1 VIPVV
6 RVNVRRAVGD
16 ARLVFVATLFPVLF
30 ILVTGLLAG
39 SPREPVG
46 LVHPPARLLQLV
58 DRTDGLKVHLEAS
71 RATLDDDILRGRV
84 VAGLVTL
91 PALPGHLHVELV
103 TEGANTS
110 AVQARTDVV
119 ALLDLMTA
127 EGDRATVTDL
137 TLGLTNIPPPISP
150 FAYVAPADL
159 VLFLGITV
167 LLLSSGLVE
176 SRRIGMLRRL
186 AAAPIRSRSVIGA
199 QTASCLV
206 VAAGQSAGL
215 LLVGRVL
222 FGVHWGN
229 PAAVFVVLFLLSLS
243 YAGASSI
250 LGARARSEEQAVSA
264 AVVLGIVCGMLGGCM
279 YPLDVVGSVVRTI
292 GHIVPQAWAMDAFV
306 KLIYDNVSFAA
317 VLPEIG
323 ALAVFAA
330 VLTFASVRMYAR
342 TMYSPG

>member
-1 VIPVV
+1 
-6 RVNVRRAVGD
+6 
-16 ARLVFVATLFPVLF
+16 
-30 ILVTGLLAG
+30 
-39 SPREPVG
+39 
-46 LVHPPARLLQLV
+46 
-58 DRTDGLKVHLEAS
+58 
-71 RATLDDDILRGRV
+71 
-84 VAGLVTL
+84 
-91 PALPGHLHVELV
+91 
-103 TEGANTS
+103 
-110 AVQARTDVV
+110 V

-127 EGDRATVTDL
+127 EGTKAAVTDL
-137 TLGLTNIPPPISP
+137 TLAHTNIPPPISP

-176 SRRIGMLRRL
+176 SRRIGMLHRL
-186 AAAPIRSRSVIGA
+186 AAAPILSRSVIAA
-199 QTASCLV
+199 QTVSCLV

-229 PAAVFVVLFLLSLS
+229 PAAVFVVLFLLALS
-243 YAGASSI
+243 YAGASGI

-292 GHIVPQAWAMDAFV
+292 GHVVPQAWAMDAFV

-323 ALAVFAA
+323 ALTIFAA
-330 VLTFASVRMYAR
+330 VLTFASVRIYAR

>member
-1 VIPVV
+1 MIPVV

-16 ARLVFVATLFPVLF
+16 ARLVFVATAFPVLF

-58 DRTDGLKVHLEAS
+58 SRTDGLKAHVEAS

-91 PALPGHLHVELV
+91 PAAPGHLHVELI

-127 EGDRATVTDL
+127 EGARARVTDV
-137 TLGLTNIPPPISP
+137 TLAHTDIPPPISP

-186 AAAPIRSRSVIGA
+186 AAAPILGRSVMAA
-199 QTASCLV
+199 QTVSCLV
-206 VAAGQSAGL
+206 VAAGQSVGL
-215 LLVGRVL
+215 LLVGL
-222 FGVHWGN
+222 LIFGVHWGN
-229 PAAVFVVLFLLSLS
+229 PAAVFLVLLFLSLS
-243 YAGASSI
+243 YAGASGI
-250 LGARARSEEQAVSA
+250 LGSWARSEEQTVSL
-264 AVVLGIVCGMLGGCM
+264 AVVLGIVCGMLGGCL
-279 YPLDVVGSVVRTI
+279 YPLDVVGSVVRTV

-306 KLIYDNVSFAA
+306 KLIYNNASFAA
-317 VLPEIG
+317 VLPEVG

-330 VLTFASVRMYAR
+330 VLTFASVRIYAR